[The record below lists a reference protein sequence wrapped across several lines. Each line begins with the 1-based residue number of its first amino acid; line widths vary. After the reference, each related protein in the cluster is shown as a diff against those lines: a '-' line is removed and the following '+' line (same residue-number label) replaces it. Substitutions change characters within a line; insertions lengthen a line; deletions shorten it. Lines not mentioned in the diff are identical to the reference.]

1 MESFEIVLAD
11 SGFHINGFPY
21 ATKVIKLS
29 GPKAQQL
36 SELASHRN
44 DLQIALASLGGL
56 NGVALESS
64 LVRQG
69 LWRSAVEHCM
79 KCLSASKARP
89 RLDPKKVFKGD
100 SEALEVYEYFRNL
113 RNKHIAHDENAYSQ
127 CVPGAVLNGPNAQ
140 YKIAKIVCFSA
151 YAETLDQGNYS
162 NLHKMVTETLSHIDA
177 RFESLCSDLTAELE
191 ARCYGELDSMSME
204 EMRYSK
210 PELGDI
216 GNPRARH

>member
-1 MESFEIVLAD
+1 MESFEIVLTD
-11 SGFHINGFPY
+11 SGIHINGFPD

-44 DLQIALASLGGL
+44 DLQIALASLEGI
-56 NGVALESS
+56 NGVAPESPF
-64 LVRQG
+64 VRQG
-69 LWRSAVEHCM
+69 LWRSAVEQCM
-79 KCLSASKARP
+79 KCFSASEARS

-127 CVPGAVLNGPNAQ
+127 CIPGAALNRPNSEH
-140 YKIAKIVCFSA
+140 KIAKIVCFSA
-151 YAETLDQGNYS
+151 YAETLDQGNYG

-177 RFESLCSDLTAELE
+177 RFEGLCSDLTAELE
-191 ARCYGELDSMSME
+191 ARSYGELDAME
-204 EMRYSK
+204 EMTYSK

-216 GNPRARH
+216 GESRARH

>member
-1 MESFEIVLAD
+1 MESFEIALTD
-11 SGFHINGFPY
+11 SGFHINGFPD

-44 DLQIALASLGGL
+44 DLQIALASLQGI
-56 NGVALESS
+56 NGVAPESS

-79 KCLSASKARP
+79 KCFSASEARSK
-89 RLDPKKVFKGD
+89 LNPKKVFKGD
-100 SEALEVYEYFRNL
+100 SDALEICKYFRNL

-127 CVPGAVLNGPNAQ
+127 CIPGAVLNGPNAQ

-151 YAETLDQGNYS
+151 VAETLDQVNYS
-162 NLHKMVTETLSHIDA
+162 NLHKMVTETLSHIEA
-177 RFESLCSDLTAELE
+177 RFEGLCSDLTAELE
-191 ARCYGELDSMSME
+191 ARSYEELDSIE
-204 EMRYSK
+204 EMSYSK
-210 PELGDI
+210 PELGEI
-216 GNPRARH
+216 GKTRNRH

>member
-1 MESFEIVLAD
+1 MESFEIALTD
-11 SGFHINGFPY
+11 SGFHIDGFPD

-44 DLQIALASLGGL
+44 DLQIALASLEGI
-56 NGVALESS
+56 NGVAPESS

-79 KCLSASKARP
+79 KCFSASKARSK
-89 RLDPKKVFKGD
+89 LNPKKVFKGD
-100 SEALEVYEYFRNL
+100 SDALEICEYFRNL

-127 CVPGAVLNGPNAQ
+127 CIPGAVLNGPKAQ

-151 YAETLDQGNYS
+151 VAETLDQVNYS
-162 NLHKMVTETLSHIDA
+162 NLHKMVTETLSHINA
-177 RFESLCSDLTAELE
+177 LFEGLCSDLTAELE
-191 ARCYGELDSMSME
+191 ARSYGELDSIE
-204 EMRYSK
+204 EMTYSK
-210 PELGDI
+210 PELGEI
-216 GNPRARH
+216 GESRARH